1 MKFLYEYRTKD
12 NELKNGSISAA
23 TRDAAFQTLKAS
35 GIRPAR
41 MIEAP
46 GVLNKILGRGKRW
59 LVIAVLGVLCLVLI
73 AIIRSMPSTYTSLD
87 TAARRQVIGDIAV
100 IEKGIR
106 TGWADVF
113 AEEGERFLASF
124 AIPGVPAGQR
134 NTNEEEVRRAL
145 NRRIEV
151 SKDDTIEARQ
161 IKLMVEGMKQELRNF
176 LAKKGTI
183 VEYGQRLV
191 QRQEQEVGYYQ
202 RAKREIEEGKKAGM
216 GEDALENLW
225 EKRNAEL
232 RALGIKLVA
241 FPE

>member
-12 NELKNGSISAA
+12 NELKNGSINAA
-23 TRDAAFQTLKAS
+23 TRDAAFQVLKAS

-59 LVIAVLGVLCLVLI
+59 LVIAALGVLCIVLI
-73 AIIRSMPSTYTSLD
+73 AIIRSTPSTYTSLD
-87 TAARRQVIGDIAV
+87 AAARRQVIGDVAV

-113 AEEGERFLASF
+113 PEEGERFLASF

-134 NTNEEEVRRAL
+134 NTNEEEIRRAL
-145 NRRIEV
+145 DRRIEV

-161 IKLMVEGMKQELRNF
+161 IKLMVEGMKQELRDYLAAGGRIVDYGVRLVRRQEEELSYYNRAKTEIEN
-176 LAKKGTI
+176 AKKSGMN
-183 VEYGQRLV
+183 QAQL
-191 QRQEQEVGYYQ
+191 
-202 RAKREIEEGKKAGM
+202 EE
-216 GEDALENLW
+216 LW
-225 EKRNAEL
+225 EKRNAAL
-232 RALGIKLVA
+232 RRMGVKLVPL
-241 FPE
+241 PE